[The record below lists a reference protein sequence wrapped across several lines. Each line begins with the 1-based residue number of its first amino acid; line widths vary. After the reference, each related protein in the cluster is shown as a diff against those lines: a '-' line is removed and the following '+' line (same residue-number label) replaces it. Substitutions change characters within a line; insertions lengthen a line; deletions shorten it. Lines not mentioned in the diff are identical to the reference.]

1 VFNLIVLREFQH
13 GDTQGAAGADKGDHD
28 MIQAD
33 KKNDSAQAGF
43 SYCIYDGPER
53 RSGLERRTGSD
64 RRGSLGA
71 GQLALPFF
79 QRQYDLGF
87 DN

>member
-1 VFNLIVLREFQH
+1 MGGTLI
-13 GDTQGAAGADKGDHD
+13 AAGVGKGDCD
-28 MIQAD
+28 MIQSE
-33 KKNDSAQAGF
+33 KKSDSVQAIF
-43 SYCIYDGPER
+43 SYYIYDGPER
-53 RSGLERRTGSD
+53 RSGLERRAGSD

-87 DN
+87 DS